1 MKHLK
6 KLAALLLA
14 VVMTMAMS
22 MTAFAA
28 DGDTTGIY
36 KLTLTGTA
44 TGHTYEVYQIFTG
57 DLKAD
62 ADGSN
67 KVLSNVKWGTGVTYT
82 GTKTAAEVAE
92 SLKTEADLTSLLK
105 EDDFKL
111 ATATKTVQS
120 SKDSTVID
128 GLVAGYY
135 LVKDQDGTQANKSD
149 AYTKFIVEVVGDTSA
164 AIKSDVP
171 KVEKKV
177 KDTNDSTGETTGWQD
192 SADYDVNDWVPYQI
206 TGTIPSNIADYTTYK
221 YEFTDTMSKGL
232 TYDKEDTAHKA
243 VITIYKNAS
252 DAESNANGTDV
263 TTAFTPTVTPN
274 TDGTTTVKW
283 ACENLKGIS
292 GVELTKDTQ
301 VVVTYYAK
309 LNENAVI
316 GSKGNDNEVTLT
328 YSNNPNKGGDGETGT
343 TPKDKNIVFTYKVV
357 VNKKDQHNNALA
369 GAEFTLEKKTG
380 TDANGK
386 AVYAKVGDP
395 IKTNDGTS
403 FEFNRLDDGDYRLTE
418 TKTPAGYNTI
428 DPVEFTISATH
439 SVEAD
444 DPELLTLSGNKATGE
459 AFMADK
465 EAGSLTTDIVN
476 KKGST
481 LPSTGGVGTRMF
493 YVFGGCLVAA
503 AVVLLA
509 LKKRKEA

>member
-1 MKHLK
+1 M
-6 KLAALLLA
+6 
-14 VVMTMAMS
+14 
-22 MTAFAA
+22 
-28 DGDTTGIY
+28 
-36 KLTLTGTA
+36 
-44 TGHTYEVYQIFTG
+44 
-57 DLKAD
+57 
-62 ADGSN
+62 
-67 KVLSNVKWGTGVTYT
+67 
-82 GTKTAAEVAE
+82 
-92 SLKTEADLTSLLK
+92 
-105 EDDFKL
+105 
-111 ATATKTVQS
+111 
-120 SKDSTVID
+120 
-128 GLVAGYY
+128 
-135 LVKDQDGTQANKSD
+135 
-149 AYTKFIVEVVGDTSA
+149 
-164 AIKSDVP
+164 
-171 KVEKKV
+171 
-177 KDTNDSTGETTGWQD
+177 
-192 SADYDVNDWVPYQI
+192 
-206 TGTIPSNIADYTTYK
+206 
-221 YEFTDTMSKGL
+221 
-232 TYDKEDTAHKA
+232 
-243 VITIYKNAS
+243 
-252 DAESNANGTDV
+252 
-263 TTAFTPTVTPN
+263 
-274 TDGTTTVKW
+274 
-283 ACENLKGIS
+283 
-292 GVELTKDTQ
+292 
-301 VVVTYYAK
+301 TYYAK

-357 VNKKDQHNNALA
+357 VNKKDQSNNALA

-444 DPELLTLSGNKATGE
+444 DPKLLTLSGDKKSGE
-459 AFMADK
+459 ATFTPDK
-465 EAGSLTTDIVN
+465 SAGSLTTDIVN

-481 LPSTGGVGTRMF
+481 LPSTGGVGTHMF

>member
-192 SADYDVNDWVPYQI
+192 SADYDVND
-206 TGTIPSNIADYTTYK
+206 
-221 YEFTDTMSKGL
+221 
-232 TYDKEDTAHKA
+232 
-243 VITIYKNAS
+243 
-252 DAESNANGTDV
+252 
-263 TTAFTPTVTPN
+263 
-274 TDGTTTVKW
+274 
-283 ACENLKGIS
+283 
-292 GVELTKDTQ
+292 
-301 VVVTYYAK
+301 
-309 LNENAVI
+309 
-316 GSKGNDNEVTLT
+316 
-328 YSNNPNKGGDGETGT
+328 
-343 TPKDKNIVFTYKVV
+343 
-357 VNKKDQHNNALA
+357 
-369 GAEFTLEKKTG
+369 
-380 TDANGK
+380 
-386 AVYAKVGDP
+386 
-395 IKTNDGTS
+395 
-403 FEFNRLDDGDYRLTE
+403 
-418 TKTPAGYNTI
+418 
-428 DPVEFTISATH
+428 
-439 SVEAD
+439 
-444 DPELLTLSGNKATGE
+444 
-459 AFMADK
+459 
-465 EAGSLTTDIVN
+465 
-476 KKGST
+476 
-481 LPSTGGVGTRMF
+481 
-493 YVFGGCLVAA
+493 
-503 AVVLLA
+503 
-509 LKKRKEA
+509 